1 MSNFNQ
7 IWNLSTDFNVSSID
21 FKTISPVGAELKRAE
36 TFKRTDVSKPKDAF
50 CGYAKTAKNKNEFH
64 AVHPHRAVTEF
75 TSEDVS

>member
-36 TFKRTDVSKPKDAF
+36 TFKRTDVSKPKGAF
-50 CGYAKTAKNKNEFH
+50 CGYAKTAKKNELH
-64 AVHPHRAVTEF
+64 AVLPHRAVTEF